1 MHPGIGAQVCPS
13 WVGLLEQLFAV
24 ADVGAGHLG
33 VTAGLAVGGP
43 VAANKAR
50 QPRPEAA
57 LIELLITDQD
67 RLGLALAPAV
77 PGAEFHHR
85 PALLHAGYQLL
96 AHGFYAAEGRF
107 GDLDQLAL
115 QHRKGHRRARPGLA
129 APEVDQLSAD
139 CKQPRIDRDGLR
151 IEVRISHH
159 HRTLR
164 CPTSPSPSSLTRASR
179 NMAVPPC

>member
-1 MHPGIGAQVCPS
+1 MHPGIGAQVCPRG
-13 WVGLLEQLFAV
+13 VGLLEQLFPV

-43 VAANKAR
+43 ITANEAR

-57 LIELLITDQD
+57 LIELLISDQD

-77 PGAEFHHR
+77 PGTEFHHR

-115 QHRKGHRRARPGLA
+115 QHRKGHRRARSGLA
-129 APEVDQLSAD
+129 APEVDQLGAHL
-139 CKQPRIDRDGLR
+139 KQPPIDRDGLR
-151 IEVRISHH
+151 IEIRVRQHH
-159 HRTLR
+159 LTLR
-164 CPTSPSPSSLTRASR
+164 CFTRR
-179 NMAVPPC
+179 CRKRAVPPC